1 MKINYLFFTIIFFSF
16 YKTFAQEAKDW
27 TIENC
32 ITYAAENNLTVQHN
46 KFNEELVN
54 QDKQLANNAW
64 LPIVSGNVDNN
75 FTIGAYNPTIR
86 QGYYQFSNSVGIQS
100 NINVYSGGKVKLNK
114 EKAEIDLQAAKTQT
128 EVTIND
134 ISIQLTNYYLTIL
147 LNKELKKVAEAN
159 LDVSRLLLDQNNK
172 RFRVGKVAQAVV
184 AQSES
189 EVAQNVREVVSAQ
202 IEIDRSLLNLSMLL
216 QLNDYKGFDIASI
229 KIPDELSSR
238 LYNLDDVLN
247 YAQNNQPI
255 VRNQVLQM
263 KSAEKSTE
271 IAKTSLL
278 PTLTG
283 SYNFGTNYIQY
294 FNKELRQNDF
304 AKQLGNNFTNV
315 FGLSISV
322 PIWNQHAYKINI
334 QKAKINQSMVE
345 VNYKQAKQ
353 DVYINVQ
360 SAYFEETS
368 SYASYTSMQQAYKY
382 AKISYDFALKSYNAG
397 TINLYDFNRSRT
409 DALVAQSKM
418 LQAKYNYIFKQKVL
432 DFYAGVPIS
441 LENE

>member
-1 MKINYLFFTIIFFSF
+1 MKINYLFFTINLFLSQTAF
-16 YKTFAQEAKDW
+16 TQETKDW

-32 ITYAAENNLTVQHN
+32 ITYAAENNLTVQYN
-46 KFNEELVN
+46 KFNEKLVN
-54 QDKQLANNAW
+54 ENKQLADNAW
-64 LPIVSGNVDNN
+64 LPIVSGSLDNN
-75 FTIGAYNPTIR
+75 FTIGAYNSTINK
-86 QGYYQFSNSVGIQS
+86 GYYQLSNSAGIQS

-114 EKAEIDLQAAKTQT
+114 QKAEIDLQAAKTQT

-147 LNKELKKVAEAN
+147 LNKELKRVAEAN
-159 LDVSRLLLDQNNK
+159 LDISRLLLDQNNK
-172 RFRVGKVAQAVV
+172 RFRVGKVSQAVI

-189 EVAQNVREVVSAQ
+189 EVAQNLREVVSAQ
-202 IEIDRSLLNLSMLL
+202 IEIDRSLLNLAMLL
-216 QLNDYKGFDIASI
+216 QLNDYKSFDIASV
-229 KIPDELSSR
+229 KIPDELSAR

-247 YAQNNQPI
+247 YAQNNQPV
-255 VRNQVLQM
+255 VRNQLLQM

-271 IAKTSLL
+271 ISKKSLL
-278 PTLTG
+278 PTVTG
-283 SYNFGTNYIQY
+283 SYNFGTTYNQY
-294 FNKELRQNDF
+294 FNKALHQKAF
-304 AKQLGNNFTNV
+304 VIQLGNNFTNV
-315 FGLSISV
+315 FGLSVGV
-322 PIWNQHAYKINI
+322 PIFNQYSYKINI

-368 SYASYTSMQQAYKY
+368 SYASYTTMQQAYKY

-397 TINLYDFNRSRT
+397 TINLYDFNRSRA

-418 LQAKYNYIFKQKVL
+418 LQAKYTYIFKQKVL

-441 LENE
+441 LDNE

>member
-1 MKINYLFFTIIFFSF
+1 MKINYLFFTIIFFLSNKS
-16 YKTFAQEAKDW
+16 YTQQTQDW
-27 TIENC
+27 TIEDC
-32 ITYAAENNLTVQHN
+32 ITYATENNLTVQHN

-54 QDKQLANNAW
+54 QDKKMANNAW
-64 LPIVSGNVDNN
+64 LPIISGNVDNN

-86 QGYYQFSNSVGIQS
+86 QGYYQFSNSTGIQS
-100 NINVYSGGKVKLNK
+100 NINIYRGGQVKLNK

-159 LDVSRLLLDQNNK
+159 LEVSRLLLDQNNK
-172 RFRVGKVAQAVV
+172 RFKIGKVSQAVV

-189 EVAQNVREVVSAQ
+189 EVAQTARDVVTAQ
-202 IEIDRSLLNLSMLL
+202 IEIERSLLNLSILL
-216 QLNDYKGFDIASI
+216 QLNSYKDFNISSI

-238 LYNLDDVLN
+238 LYNLDEVLA
-247 YAQNNQPI
+247 YAQNNQP
-255 VRNQVLQM
+255 VVKNGLLQM
-263 KSAEKSTE
+263 QSAEKSIE

-278 PTLTG
+278 PSITG

-294 FNKELRQNDF
+294 FNKELRQKAF
-304 AKQLGNNFTNV
+304 AVQLGNNITNV
-315 FGLSISV
+315 FGLSLSV
-322 PIWNQHAYKINI
+322 PIWNQYAYKINI
-334 QKAKINQSMVE
+334 QKAKINQNMVE

-353 DVYINVQ
+353 DVYVNVQ

-368 SYASYTSMQQAYKY
+368 SYASYTSMKEAYNY
-382 AKISYDFALKSYNAG
+382 AKISYEFALKSYNAG

-432 DFYAGVPIS
+432 DFYAGIPIT
-441 LENE
+441 LESE